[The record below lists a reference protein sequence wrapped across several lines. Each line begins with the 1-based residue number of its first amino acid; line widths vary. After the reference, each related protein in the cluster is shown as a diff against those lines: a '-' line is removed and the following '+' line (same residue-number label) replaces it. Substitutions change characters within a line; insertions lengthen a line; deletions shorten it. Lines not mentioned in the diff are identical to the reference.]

1 MILYYL
7 STVVCFAAFLIG
19 LGSLIKIKRIT
30 KEIPKMWGLAIL
42 GIFFLGLS
50 EIMDIHTPIFGQPA
64 YFIDYY
70 VETIQMLGFT
80 FFLLGLLSYLRQ
92 FEVE

>member
-1 MILYYL
+1 
-7 STVVCFAAFLIG
+7 
-19 LGSLIKIKRIT
+19 
-30 KEIPKMWGLAIL
+30 
-42 GIFFLGLS
+42 LGLS